1 VRIEWKTNGANP
13 SRSESCS
20 SGGEE
25 NEATDEDGFEE
36 AEGEAEDDRGE
47 LELMKKND

>member
-25 NEATDEDGFEE
+25 KEATDDDGSEEEEEVEDKMG
-36 AEGEAEDDRGE
+36 
-47 LELMKKND
+47 